1 MSTDMS
7 DSSRLFKNLKVLELA
22 SVLAGPSIGQFFAE
36 IGAEVIKVENPT
48 TKGDVTRSWRII
60 GENEDDNSAY
70 FSCINWGKKS
80 IALDISQQEG
90 LNILYS
96 LVERADIVV
105 TSYKPGDDVK
115 FGVDYG
121 SLKQHNPKIIYG
133 QITGYGS
140 DVDKVGYDAII
151 QAEAGFMKIN
161 GEPDS
166 EPLKMPVALIDILA
180 GHQLKEA
187 ILLSYIKML
196 QTGEGSKVEVS
207 LIDAGIASLANQ
219 ASNYLKVGV
228 EPKKQGSAHPNIAP
242 YGETYTT
249 ADNKRVML
257 AVGNNKQFKEL
268 FEVLKLPGNPQYS
281 ENSARVENR
290 KSLNSLLTTEI
301 GKYNAQE
308 LIDLL
313 NIRKVPVGLVNEVS
327 DAIGA
332 YAKNIGLFRQGKL
345 EGIRTYIEKG
355 SKSSHIL
362 PPPKYGEH
370 TTEILENSLGISA
383 DDIAEMAKKGVL
395 DL

>member
-1 MSTDMS
+1 MSQLNQ
-7 DSSRLFKNLKVLELA
+7 LFKDLMVLELA
-22 SVLAGPSIGQFFAE
+22 SVLAGPSVGQFFAE
-36 IGAEVIKVENPT
+36 LGAEVVKVENPT
-48 TKGDVTRSWRII
+48 TKGDVTRSWRIQ
-60 GENEDDNSAY
+60 GENKVDNSAY

-80 IALDISQQEG
+80 IAIDISKPEG

-96 LVERADIVV
+96 LVEKADIVI

-115 FGVDYG
+115 FGVDYK
-121 SLKQHNPKIIYG
+121 SLKLHNSKIIYG

-151 QAEAGFMKIN
+151 QAEAGFMMIN

-219 ASNYLKVGV
+219 ASNFLKVGN

-242 YGETYTT
+242 YGETYVT
-249 ADNKRVML
+249 ADDRRIML
-257 AVGNNKQFKEL
+257 AVGNNKQFKAL
-268 FEVLKLPGNPQYS
+268 CEVLNLPSNPQYS
-281 ENSARVENR
+281 ENSGRVENR

-313 NIRKVPVGLVNEVS
+313 NIRKVPVGLVNGVS
-327 DAIGA
+327 DAIDA
-332 YAKNIGLFRQGKL
+332 YAKDLGLFKGGKL
-345 EGIRTYIEKG
+345 EGIRTYVEKG
-355 SKSSHIL
+355 SKPSHIP

-370 TTEILENSLGISA
+370 TTEILENTLGISA
-383 DDIAEMAKKGVL
+383 ADIAKMAKNGIL